1 MCIFCEIADHK
12 NEARVVYE
20 NDDIMAFLD
29 SNPINEGHI
38 LIIPKKHYLDAD
50 EMPDELLLE
59 VITISKRIVSAI
71 KKAYKPSGYSIMQN
85 GGQFNDIG
93 HYHMHIFPRYQNDG
107 FGWTDSG
114 EKYDSSEEVAAKIRE
129 NL

>member
-1 MCIFCEIADHK
+1 MCIFCDIAEHK
-12 NEARVVYE
+12 TKAVVVYE

-29 SNPINEGHI
+29 SSPINEGHV

-50 EMPDELLLE
+50 EMPDELLSDI
-59 VITISKRIVSAI
+59 ITVSKRIVSAI
-71 KKAYKPSGYSIMQN
+71 KKTYKPSGYSIMQN
-85 GGQFNDIG
+85 GGQFNDTG
-93 HYHMHIFPRYQNDG
+93 HYHMHVFPRYQNDG

-129 NL
+129 NW

>member
-12 NEARVVYE
+12 TEARVIYE

-29 SNPINEGHI
+29 SNPINEGHV

-93 HYHMHIFPRYQNDG
+93 HYHMHVFPRYQNDG